1 MWVPGLNSDHQA
13 LWKVPLF
20 LVLCLVLENSLSS
33 PLLIIGLCHIN
44 GEWAAL
50 GQAATI
56 TKLTLLEPALWHPWN
71 SCWQTALASDAAWY
85 LLKSHWLLPPG
96 STGTWGEV
104 TSVLGVPTFS
114 LAYQALW
121 GNFHGKGNDKKLWA
135 IVLCSIKRLSFIIV
149 VAQRTPVSQGKPE
162 SESRFHIPES
172 MDCVM
177 LHFNHQFDTIY
188 SHLGME
194 SHWGIAYIRF
204 ACGCLCEALYWLTGR
219 PAHCGWHIP
228 QAGHPE
234 LHELRKQAECY

>member
-20 LVLCLVLENSLSS
+20 QDLCLVLENSLSS
-33 PLLIIGLCHIN
+33 PLLIIDLCHIN

-50 GQAATI
+50 DQAATI

-71 SCWQTALASDAAWY
+71 SCWQTALASDAAWC
-85 LLKSHWLLPPG
+85 LHKSHWLLPPG

-104 TSVLGVPTFS
+104 SSVLGVPTFS
-114 LAYQALW
+114 PAYQALW

-149 VAQRTPVSQGKPE
+149 VSQRTPVSQGKPE
-162 SESRFHIPES
+162 SEYRFYILES

-177 LHFNHQFDTIY
+177 LHFNRQFDTSY
-188 SHLGME
+188 NHLGME
-194 SHWGIAYIRF
+194 SHWGIACIRF
-204 ACGCLCEALYWLTGR
+204 SCGCFCEALYWLTGR
-219 PAHCGWHIP
+219 SAHCGWHIP